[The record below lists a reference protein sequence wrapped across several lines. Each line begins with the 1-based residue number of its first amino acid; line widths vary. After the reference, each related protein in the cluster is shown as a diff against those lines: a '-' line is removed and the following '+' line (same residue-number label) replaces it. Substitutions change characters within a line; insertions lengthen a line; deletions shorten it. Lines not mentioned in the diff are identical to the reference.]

1 MINII
6 GFKDWLLCKVLQGR
20 IILFENDNELIPI
33 NDITVDGDF
42 MFCRYDPG
50 DIDERIDDFDE

>member
-1 MINII
+1 
-6 GFKDWLLCKVLQGR
+6 VLQGR

-42 MFCRYDPG
+42 MFCRYE
-50 DIDERIDDFDE
+50 ERVDDFDE